1 MPKRYIIMKKV
12 FLTAAAVML
21 TGVFGMNAQAVDQPS
36 FGDNMSI
43 GLDGGVVTP
52 MHGNAFFGSM
62 RGAVGIH
69 VGKQLTP
76 VFGLGA
82 EGIFGINTSSW
93 KGMRH
98 SSTAFDNSYVGLY
111 GTADLFNLFGAYKC
125 AKRPFTIEAV
135 AGAGWGHDY
144 VNSGAGSDYNYF
156 ATRVGLNF
164 NFNVTE
170 HLTVAVKPMVLW
182 NMNGKFSKGSSGY
195 NINQAAFGL
204 LAGVSYTFGDG
215 FKCVRPYDQGEVN
228 ALNDQI
234 NVLRGNLDSTTA
246 ANGALTA
253 QNAALQAQVDSLNAR
268 QPQVVH
274 EVNNMYNSVRFVFFR
289 IGSHQ
294 ITADQMP
301 NVTMIADYMNS
312 HPNSK
317 VVIKGYASRD
327 GNYDFNVRLA
337 AARAEA
343 VKNAL
348 IQRYRIPAARI
359 TAEGEGI
366 GNMFEEESWNRVSIC
381 TLEQ

>member
-1 MPKRYIIMKKV
+1 MSKRNVIMKKC
-12 FLTAAAVML
+12 FLATAAVML
-21 TGVFGMNAQAVDQPS
+21 AGVVAANAQVVDQPS
-36 FGDNMSI
+36 FGDNISI
-43 GLDGGVVTP
+43 GVDGGVVTP
-52 MHGNAFFGSM
+52 MHGSAFFGSM

-69 VGKQLTP
+69 IGKQLTP
-76 VFGLGA
+76 VFGIGA
-82 EGIFGINTSSW
+82 EGLFGINTSSW

-111 GTADLFNLFGAYKC
+111 GTADLFNLFGGYPC
-125 AKRPFTIEAV
+125 QKRPFTIEAV

-144 VNSGAGSDYNYF
+144 VNSGAGDDYNYF

-170 HLTVAVKPMVLW
+170 HLTVAVKPMILW
-182 NMNGKFSKGSSGY
+182 NMNGDFDRSATGY
-195 NINQAAFGL
+195 NINKAAFGL

-228 ALNDQI
+228 ALNAEI
-234 NVLRGNLDSTTA
+234 NVLRGNLDNA
-246 ANGALTA
+246 TA
-253 QNAALQAQVDSLNAR
+253 QNNSLSATNAALEARIDSLNAR

-337 AARAEA
+337 QARAEA

-348 IQRYRIPAARI
+348 TQRYRIPASRI